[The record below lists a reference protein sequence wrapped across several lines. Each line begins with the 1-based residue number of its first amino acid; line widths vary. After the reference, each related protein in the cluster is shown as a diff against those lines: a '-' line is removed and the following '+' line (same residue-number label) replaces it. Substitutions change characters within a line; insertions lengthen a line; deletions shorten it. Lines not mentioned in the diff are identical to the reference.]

1 MAYRHRATKKD
12 LVRQVELINQVLGQK
27 LEGWT
32 RQEDGTQICN
42 VGTFVLD
49 YAYGGVAL
57 AQLVNDGG
65 GERTILP
72 RGTKA
77 ELLAGM
83 RAFLTGLAEGR
94 ARQIEIDNRRTRE
107 LLNKSRALRQI
118 QRRIDGQDW
127 SADTLA
133 AIADD
138 LRSAGVPVRDLTD

>member
-12 LVRQVELINQVLGQK
+12 LARQVELINQMMCQK
-27 LEGWT
+27 TEGWT
-32 RQEDGTQICN
+32 RQEDGTLQCN

-77 ELLAGM
+77 QLLAGM
-83 RAFLTGLAEGR
+83 RAFLAGLDMGMAHQYDLDSEK
-94 ARQIEIDNRRTRE
+94 A
-107 LLNKSRALRQI
+107 RALREM
-118 QRRIDGQDW
+118 
-127 SADTLA
+127 LA
-133 AIADD
+133 AD
-138 LRSAGVPVRDLTD
+138 